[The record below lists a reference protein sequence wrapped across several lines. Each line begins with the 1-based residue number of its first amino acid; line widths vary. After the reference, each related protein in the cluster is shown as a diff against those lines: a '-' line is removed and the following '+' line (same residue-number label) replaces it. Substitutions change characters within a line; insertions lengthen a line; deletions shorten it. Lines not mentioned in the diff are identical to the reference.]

1 MKYYPAFL
9 NLQGK
14 KAVIVGGGSVA
25 ERKALSL
32 LKAGASITIVSPTI
46 TKRLLRAKERG
57 LIHHIERTYRRGDLR
72 GSFIVIAATDS
83 PSVNTAVAKEAPSL
97 VNVVD
102 VPEQSTF
109 IAPSVIQRGPL
120 TIAISTGGASPAL
133 AKTIRKELEEVIGP
147 EVGEY
152 LKFVS
157 SLRKKALVYISN
169 RKKREQ
175 FLKNL
180 ASEKT
185 RQELRRKGIGAVVK
199 AAEKQLEKLKAS
211 C

>member
-1 MKYYPAFL
+1 
-9 NLQGK
+9 
-14 KAVIVGGGSVA
+14 
-25 ERKALSL
+25 
-32 LKAGASITIVSPTI
+32 
-46 TKRLLRAKERG
+46 
-57 LIHHIERTYRRGDLR
+57 
-72 GSFIVIAATDS
+72 
-83 PSVNTAVAKEAPSL
+83 L

-102 VPEQSTF
+102 VPEQCTF

-180 ASEKT
+180 ASEET

-211 C
+211 CRL